1 MKRNTLARLALALC
15 AAAALML
22 TGCGGD
28 DGVSPSTHEDLQMD
42 HDELVAALASRG
54 GKVADLPSADRW
66 RRHPRE
72 PRPHG
77 ATHGLDRTD
86 CSADEPTSL
95 LGMLAAEQAQ
105 VMMLTQQI
113 DGDGTPENP
122 GLTQQLADA
131 MARIG
136 SADEPT
142 SLLGMLAAEQAQVM
156 MLTQQIDGDG
166 TPENPGLT
174 QQLADAM
181 ARIVALEG
189 GTAPDVLDPIK
200 DAAGTAM
207 TEADTAAAA
216 ADMAADAAEEA
227 AMNRASIQTG
237 DANSATDA
245 YMARMQANA
254 AATAAADAKT
264 HSDLAQAAMN
274 TEDAAPHR
282 TQAEAARG
290 AA

>member
-28 DGVSPSTHEDLQMD
+28 NGVSQGMHDDLQID
-42 HDELVAALASRG
+42 RDELETALKAEKAKVVALTAQIDGDGTPENPGLMAQLMASTARIG
-54 GKVADLPSADRW
+54 
-66 RRHPRE
+66 
-72 PRPHG
+72 
-77 ATHGLDRTD
+77 
-86 CSADEPTSL
+86 SADEPTSL

-142 SLLGMLAAEQAQVM
+142 SLLGMLAAEQAQAM

-181 ARIVALEG
+181 ARIAALEG
-189 GTAPDVLDPIK
+189 GTALDVLDPIK
-200 DAAGTAM
+200 
-207 TEADTAAAA
+207 
-216 ADMAADAAEEA
+216 
-227 AMNRASIQTG
+227 TG
-237 DANSATDA
+237 GQRRCDCG
-245 YMARMQANA
+245 
-254 AATAAADAKT
+254 
-264 HSDLAQAAMN
+264 
-274 TEDAAPHR
+274 E
-282 TQAEAARG
+282 
-290 AA
+290 